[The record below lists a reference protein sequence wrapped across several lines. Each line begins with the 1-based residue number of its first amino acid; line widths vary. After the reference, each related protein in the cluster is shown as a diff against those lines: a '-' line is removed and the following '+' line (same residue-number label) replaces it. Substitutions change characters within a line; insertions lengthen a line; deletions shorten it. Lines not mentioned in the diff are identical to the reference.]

1 MKTNILFPNLSE
13 ENINVLEKL
22 RDSKPILDFEYNTE
36 ISIDYKNIYL
46 ADLENDKY
54 SVCYADI
61 RCNGLLPF
69 IEYFNIFS
77 GDNDKLYVSCTVRPK
92 TSTFI
97 SMEPYYTIEPVLYLS
112 LTSTPEKEKEY
123 HYEIMKNIIKSKIF
137 TNEFL
142 YPNLFIQSIM
152 DGRYVYFV
160 VNMRDR
166 VLNRINTVETI
177 NGPLVYVDNNSYIS
191 ALLSFNTNP
200 NISFFINVFNRV
212 NEDMDLLDPE
222 LIKNTATDHKVL
234 YYNYID
240 RCVYE
245 LKYNKNKE
253 LERV

>member
-22 RDSKPILDFEYNTE
+22 RDRKPILDFEYNTE

-69 IEYFNIFS
+69 IEYFTIFN
-77 GDNDKLYVSCTVRPK
+77 GENDKLYVSCTARPK

-97 SMEPYYTIEPVLYLS
+97 SMEPYYTIDPVLYLS
-112 LTSTPEKEKEY
+112 LTGVPEKEKEY
-123 HYEIMKNIIKSKIF
+123 HYEIIKNIVKSKIF
-137 TNEFL
+137 ANNFL

-152 DGRYVYFV
+152 DSKYTYFV

-166 VLNRINTVETI
+166 VLNRIKIVETI
-177 NGPLVYVDNNSYIS
+177 NGPLVYVDNTTYIS
-191 ALLSFNTNP
+191 ALLSSNIDH
-200 NISFFINVFNRV
+200 NISFFINVFNKV
-212 NEDMDLLDPE
+212 NESMDLLDPE
-222 LIKNTATDHKVL
+222 LIKNTATNHKVL
-234 YYNYID
+234 YYNHID
-240 RCVYE
+240 KCVYE
-245 LKYNKNKE
+245 LKYNNYKE
-253 LERV
+253 LERE